1 MFINHKILIKFNYI
15 ILLISKLYEFFNPF
29 NSNQIRVLIYH
40 HIEKDQFGLFK
51 KQINLI
57 KKNNWKFITPKQ
69 LELHFLG
76 KKKLKGKNILLTF
89 DDGFYSNYLVAKNI
103 LNKLNI
109 KAIFFVPS
117 DFIKIKKTSKARHFV
132 KKNILDQE
140 LPRDFKKIKNMN
152 FNNLKIL
159 IKNGHYI
166 GSHSKTHANL
176 GLLSSNRTLKNEV
189 IQSTKDLEK
198 KLKIKIKHF
207 AFTYGN
213 FQSISNK
220 SLRIVR
226 PKYKYIYSSLR
237 GNNFRNFK
245 NEIIK
250 REAIYLKEK
259 NSLITIFLSG
269 LVDIKYFFQ
278 LIKIN
283 KFIKKITT

>member
-1 MFINHKILIKFNYI
+1 
-15 ILLISKLYEFFNPF
+15 
-29 NSNQIRVLIYH
+29 
-40 HIEKDQFGLFK
+40 
-51 KQINLI
+51 
-57 KKNNWKFITPKQ
+57 
-69 LELHFLG
+69 
-76 KKKLKGKNILLTF
+76 
-89 DDGFYSNYLVAKNI
+89 
-103 LNKLNI
+103 
-109 KAIFFVPS
+109 
-117 DFIKIKKTSKARHFV
+117 
-132 KKNILDQE
+132 
-140 LPRDFKKIKNMN
+140 MN

-213 FQSISNK
+213 FKSISNK